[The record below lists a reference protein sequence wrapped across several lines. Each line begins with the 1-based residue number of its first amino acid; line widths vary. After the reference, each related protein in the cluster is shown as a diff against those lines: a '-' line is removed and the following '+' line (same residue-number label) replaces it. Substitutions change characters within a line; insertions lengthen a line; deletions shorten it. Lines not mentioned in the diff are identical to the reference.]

1 VFSVIITLYNKAA
14 YIERAIQSV
23 LSQTFQEFEL
33 IVVDDGSTD
42 NPFVQLSVISQ
53 QLSVDAPEIYK
64 KVRVIQQQNQGV
76 STARNNGVKLA
87 KYDYIAF
94 LDADDSWE
102 PAYLEEMNGLIAAYP
117 NAGIYG
123 SGYFIV
129 KNGNKRI
136 APIGVEKDF
145 HRGLINYCQVYSQ
158 TLCMPLWT
166 GATIIRKYVFDLE
179 NGFNPRLK
187 LGEDFDLW
195 IRVAIKHPV
204 AFLNKPMASYHQ
216 DVDLTNRAIGEKLYK
231 PQEHMLFTD
240 YGEFKNNPDFVY
252 LYERLA
258 LYGLLPYY
266 LKGKNKKEVKAILS
280 QIRWNQH
287 ELKYRLYYQVLPK
300 GIVRVWFQL
309 LKFGSVLKRKMKLVI
324 NDR

>member
-1 VFSVIITLYNKAA
+1 VA
-14 YIERAIQSV
+14 
-23 LSQTFQEFEL
+23 
-33 IVVDDGSTD
+33 
-42 NPFVQLSVISQ
+42 
-53 QLSVDAPEIYK
+53 APEIYK

-102 PAYLEEMNGLIAAYP
+102 PTYMEEMNGLIAAYP

-123 SGYFIV
+123 SSYFIV
-129 KNGNKRI
+129 KNGKKRI
-136 APIGVEKDF
+136 APIGVEKDSD
-145 HRGLINYCQVYSQ
+145 RGLINYCQVYSK

-166 GATIIRKYVFDLE
+166 GATIIRKSIFDLE

-204 AFLNKPMASYHQ
+204 AFLNKPLANYQQ
-216 DVDLTNRAIGEKLYK
+216 DVDLANRAIGEKLYK

-240 YGEFKNNPDFVY
+240 YGELINNPDFVY
-252 LYERLA
+252 LYERLT

-266 LKGKNKKEVKAILS
+266 LKGKNKKEVKAILE
-280 QIRWNQH
+280 QIHWGQH
-287 ELKYRLYYQVLPK
+287 ELKYRLYYQILPRV
-300 GIVRVWFQL
+300 IVRAWFQL
-309 LKFGSVLKRKMKLVI
+309 LKFGSVLKRKMK
-324 NDR
+324 

>member
-1 VFSVIITLYNKAA
+1 MFSVIIPLYNKAA

-64 KVRVIQQQNQGV
+64 KVRVIQQQNRGV

-102 PAYLEEMNGLIAAYP
+102 PTYMEEMNGLIAAYP

-123 SGYFIV
+123 SSYFIV
-129 KNGNKRI
+129 KNGKKRI
-136 APIGVEKDF
+136 APIGVEKNFD
-145 HRGLINYCQVYSQ
+145 RGLINYCQVYSQ

-166 GATIIRKYVFDLE
+166 GATIIRKSIFGLE

-195 IRVAIKHPV
+195 IRVAIKHSV
-204 AFLNKPMASYHQ
+204 AFLNKPLASYHQ

-240 YGEFKNNPDFVY
+240 YSEFKNNPDFVY

-266 LKGKNKKEVKAILS
+266 LKGKNKKEVEVILA
-280 QIRWNQH
+280 QIHWDQH
-287 ELKYRLYYQVLPK
+287 ELKYRLKYIFLPK
-300 GIVRVWFQL
+300 MFVLLWENL
-309 LKFGSVLKRKMKLVI
+309 LKYGLVVKRYILKSKK
-324 NDR
+324 

>member
-1 VFSVIITLYNKAA
+1 VFSVIIPLYNKAA

-102 PAYLEEMNGLIAAYP
+102 PTYLEEMNGLIATYP

-129 KNGNKRI
+129 KNGKKRI
-136 APIGVEKDF
+136 APIGVEKNFD
-145 HRGLINYCQVYSQ
+145 RGLINYCQVYSK

-166 GATIIRKYVFDLE
+166 GATIIRKSIFDLE

-195 IRVAIKHPV
+195 IRVAIKHTV
-204 AFLNKPMASYHQ
+204 AFLNKPLASYHQ
-216 DVDLTNRAIGEKLYK
+216 DVDLNNRAIGEKLYN

-240 YGEFKNNPDFVY
+240 YGELKNNPDFVY

-266 LKGKNKKEVKAILS
+266 LKGKSKKEVKAILS
-280 QIRWNQH
+280 QIRWDQH
-287 ELKYRLYYQVLPK
+287 ELKYRLKYIFLPK
-300 GIVRVWFQL
+300 MFVLVWENL
-309 LKFGSVLKRKMKLVI
+309 LKYGLIVKRYIQKYKK
-324 NDR
+324 

>member
-1 VFSVIITLYNKAA
+1 VFSVIIPLYNKAA

-42 NPFVQLSVISQ
+42 DSSTQLSVISQ
-53 QLSVDAPEIYK
+53 QLSVDTPEINK

-102 PAYLEEMNGLIAAYP
+102 LTYLEEMNGLIATYP

-129 KNGNKRI
+129 KNGKKRI
-136 APIGVEKDF
+136 APIGVEQNFD
-145 HRGLINYCQVYSQ
+145 RGLINYCKVYSK

-166 GATIIRKYVFDLE
+166 GATIIPKSIFDLE

-187 LGEDFDLW
+187 LGEDFNLW
-195 IRVAIKHPV
+195 IRVATKYPV
-204 AFLNKPMASYHQ
+204 AFLNIPLASYNQ
-216 DVDLTNRAIGEKLYK
+216 DVEFANRAIGAKLYN

-240 YGEFKNNPDFVY
+240 YGELKNNPDFVY

-280 QIRWNQH
+280 QIRWDQH
-287 ELKYRLYYQVLPK
+287 ELKYRLYYQILPRV
-300 GIVRVWFQL
+300 IVRAWFQL
-309 LKFGSVLKRKMKLVI
+309 LKFGSVLKRKMKKMI

>member
-1 VFSVIITLYNKAA
+1 VFSVIIPLYNKAA

-64 KVRVIQQQNQGV
+64 KVRVIQQQNRGV

-102 PAYLEEMNGLIAAYP
+102 PTYLEEMKGLIAAYP

-123 SGYFIV
+123 SSYFIV
-129 KNGNKRI
+129 KNDKKRI
-136 APIGVEKDF
+136 APIGVEKNFD
-145 HRGLINYCQVYSQ
+145 RGLINYCQVYSQ

-166 GATIIRKYVFDLE
+166 GATIIRKSIFGLE

-195 IRVAIKHPV
+195 IRVAIKHTV
-204 AFLNKPMASYHQ
+204 AFLNKPLASYHQ

-240 YGEFKNNPDFVY
+240 YSEFKNNPDFVY

-287 ELKYRLYYQVLPK
+287 ELKYRLYYQILPRV
-300 GIVRVWFQL
+300 IVRAWFQL
-309 LKFGSVLKRKMKLVI
+309 LKFGSVLKRKMKSVM
-324 NDR
+324 NY

>member
-1 VFSVIITLYNKAA
+1 MFSVIIPLYNKAA

-42 NPFVQLSVISQ
+42 DSSTQLSVISQ
-53 QLSVDAPEIYK
+53 QLSVAAPEIYK
-64 KVRVIQQQNQGV
+64 KIKVIQQQNQGV

-102 PAYLEEMNGLIAAYP
+102 PTYMEEMNGLIAAYP

-123 SGYFIV
+123 SSYFIV
-129 KNGNKRI
+129 KNGKKRI
-136 APIGVEKDF
+136 APIGVEKDSD
-145 HRGLINYCQVYSQ
+145 RGLINYCQVYSK

-166 GATIIRKYVFDLE
+166 GATIIRKSIFDLE

-204 AFLNKPMASYHQ
+204 AFLNKPLANYQQ
-216 DVDLTNRAIGEKLYK
+216 DVDLANRAIGEKLYK

-240 YGEFKNNPDFVY
+240 YGELINNPDFVY
-252 LYERLA
+252 LYERLT

-266 LKGKNKKEVKAILS
+266 LKGKNKKEVKAILE
-280 QIRWNQH
+280 QIHWGQH
-287 ELKYRLYYQVLPK
+287 ELKYRLYYQILPRV
-300 GIVRVWFQL
+300 IVRAWFQL
-309 LKFGSVLKRKMKLVI
+309 LKFGSVLKRKMK
-324 NDR
+324 

>member
-1 VFSVIITLYNKAA
+1 VFSVIIPLYNKAA

-42 NPFVQLSVISQ
+42 DSSAQLSVISQ
-53 QLSVDAPEIYK
+53 QLSVAAPEIYK

-102 PAYLEEMNGLIAAYP
+102 PTYLEEMNGLIAAYP

-123 SGYFIV
+123 SSYFIV
-129 KNGNKRI
+129 KNGKKRI
-136 APIGVEKDF
+136 APIGVEKDSD
-145 HRGLINYCQVYSQ
+145 RGLINYCQVYSK

-166 GATIIRKYVFDLE
+166 GATIIRKSIFDLE

-204 AFLNKPMASYHQ
+204 AFLNKPLANYQQ
-216 DVDLTNRAIGEKLYK
+216 DVDLANRAIGEKLYK

-240 YGEFKNNPDFVY
+240 YGELINNPDFVY
-252 LYERLA
+252 LYERLT

-266 LKGKNKKEVKAILS
+266 LKGKNKKEVKAILE
-280 QIRWNQH
+280 QIHWGQH
-287 ELKYRLYYQVLPK
+287 ELKYRLYYQILPRV
-300 GIVRVWFQL
+300 IVRAWFQL
-309 LKFGSVLKRKMKLVI
+309 LKFGSVLKRKMK
-324 NDR
+324 

>member
-1 VFSVIITLYNKAA
+1 VFSVIIPLYNKAA

-64 KVRVIQQQNQGV
+64 KVRVIQQQNRGV

-102 PAYLEEMNGLIAAYP
+102 PTYLEEMNGLIATYP

-129 KNGNKRI
+129 KNGKKRI
-136 APIGVEKDF
+136 APIGVEKNFD
-145 HRGLINYCQVYSQ
+145 RGLINYCQVYSK

-166 GATIIRKYVFDLE
+166 GATIIRKSIFDLE

-195 IRVAIKHPV
+195 IRVAIKHTV
-204 AFLNKPMASYHQ
+204 AFLNKPLASYHQ
-216 DVDLTNRAIGEKLYK
+216 DVDLNNRAIGEKLYN

-240 YGEFKNNPDFVY
+240 YGELKNNPDFVY

-266 LKGKNKKEVKAILS
+266 LAGKNKMKIESILS
-280 QIRWNQH
+280 RINWQQH

-300 GIVRVWFQL
+300 GIVRAWFQL
-309 LKFGSVLKRKMKLVI
+309 MKFGSVLKRKMKLVI
-324 NDR
+324 NYK

>member
-1 VFSVIITLYNKAA
+1 MFSVIIPLYNKAA

-42 NPFVQLSVISQ
+42 DSSAQLSVISQ
-53 QLSVDAPEIYK
+53 QLSVAAPEIYK
-64 KVRVIQQQNQGV
+64 KIKVIQQQNQGV

-102 PAYLEEMNGLIAAYP
+102 PTYMEEMNGLIAAYP

-123 SGYFIV
+123 SSYFIV
-129 KNGNKRI
+129 KNGKKRI
-136 APIGVEKDF
+136 APIGVEKDSD
-145 HRGLINYCQVYSQ
+145 RGLINYCQVYSK

-166 GATIIRKYVFDLE
+166 GATIIRKSIFDLE

-204 AFLNKPMASYHQ
+204 AFLNKPLANYQQ
-216 DVDLTNRAIGEKLYK
+216 DVDLANRAIGEKLYK

-240 YGEFKNNPDFVY
+240 YGELINNPDFVY
-252 LYERLA
+252 LYERLT

-266 LKGKNKKEVKAILS
+266 LKGKNKKEVKAILE
-280 QIRWNQH
+280 QIHWGQH
-287 ELKYRLYYQVLPK
+287 ELKYRLYYQILPRV
-300 GIVRVWFQL
+300 IVRAWFQL
-309 LKFGSVLKRKMKLVI
+309 LKFGSVLKRKMK
-324 NDR
+324 

>member
-1 VFSVIITLYNKAA
+1 
-14 YIERAIQSV
+14 
-23 LSQTFQEFEL
+23 
-33 IVVDDGSTD
+33 VVDDGSTD

-102 PAYLEEMNGLIAAYP
+102 PTYLEEMNGLIATYP

-129 KNGNKRI
+129 KNGKKRI
-136 APIGVEKDF
+136 APIGVEKNFD
-145 HRGLINYCQVYSQ
+145 RGLINYCQVYSK

-166 GATIIRKYVFDLE
+166 GATIIRKSIFDLE

-195 IRVAIKHPV
+195 IRVAIKHTV
-204 AFLNKPMASYHQ
+204 AFLNKPLASYHQ
-216 DVDLTNRAIGEKLYK
+216 DVDLNNRAIGEKLYN

-240 YGEFKNNPDFVY
+240 YGELKNNPDFVY

-266 LKGKNKKEVKAILS
+266 LKGKSKKEVKAILS
-280 QIRWNQH
+280 QIRWDQH
-287 ELKYRLYYQVLPK
+287 ELKYRLKYIFLPK
-300 GIVRVWFQL
+300 MFVLVWENL
-309 LKFGSVLKRKMKLVI
+309 LKYGLIVKRYIQKYKK
-324 NDR
+324 

>member
-1 VFSVIITLYNKAA
+1 MFSVIIPLYNKAA

-33 IVVDDGSTD
+33 IVVDDGS
-42 NPFVQLSVISQ
+42 I
-53 QLSVDAPEIYK
+53 DAPLPPKGGSTAERLGRLGFSSPPLGGWG
-64 KVRVIQQQNQGV
+64 VFQQQNQGV

-102 PAYLEEMNGLIAAYP
+102 PTYLEEMNSLIAAYP
-117 NAGIYG
+117 DAGIYG
-123 SGYFIV
+123 SSYFIV
-129 KNGNKRI
+129 KNGKKRI
-136 APIGVEKDF
+136 APIGVEQNFD
-145 HRGLINYCQVYSQ
+145 RGLINYCQVYSK

-166 GATIIRKYVFDLE
+166 GATILKKSIFE
-179 NGFNPRLK
+179 EEHGFKPGLK

-195 IRVAIKHPV
+195 IRVATKHPV
-204 AFLNKPMASYHQ
+204 AFLNKPLANYNQ
-216 DVDLTNRAIGEKLYK
+216 DVDLVNRAIGEKLYM
-231 PQEHMLFTD
+231 PQEHMLFSN
-240 YGEFKNNPDFVY
+240 YGDLKTNPDFLY

-266 LKGKNKKEVKAILS
+266 LKGKNKKEVEVILA
-280 QIRWNQH
+280 QIHWDQH

-300 GIVRVWFQL
+300 GIVRVWFRL
-309 LKFGSVLKRKMKLVI
+309 LKFGAVLKKKMRI
-324 NDR
+324 

>member
-1 VFSVIITLYNKAA
+1 MFSVIIPLYNKAA

-42 NPFVQLSVISQ
+42 DSLPPKGGSTAERLGRLGFSSPPLGGWGVF
-53 QLSVDAPEIYK
+53 
-64 KVRVIQQQNQGV
+64 QQQNQGV

-102 PAYLEEMNGLIAAYP
+102 PTYLEEMNSLIAAYP
-117 NAGIYG
+117 DAGIYG
-123 SGYFIV
+123 SSYFIV
-129 KNGNKRI
+129 KNGKKRI
-136 APIGVEKDF
+136 APIGVETDF
-145 HRGLINYCQVYSQ
+145 DSGLINYCQVYSK

-166 GATIIRKYVFDLE
+166 GATILKKSIFE
-179 NGFNPRLK
+179 EEHGFKPGLK

-195 IRVAIKHPV
+195 VRVGTKHPA
-204 AFLNKPMASYHQ
+204 AFLNRSLANYNQ
-216 DVDLTNRAIGEKLYK
+216 DVDMVNRAIGEKLYL

-240 YGEFKNNPDFVY
+240 YDELKNNPDFVY

-258 LYGLLPYY
+258 LYGLIPYY
-266 LKGKNKKEVKAILS
+266 LKGINKAEVEVILS
-280 QIRWNQH
+280 QIHWEQH

-300 GIVRVWFQL
+300 GIVRAWFRL
-309 LKFGSVLKRKMKLVI
+309 LKFGAVLKKKMRI
-324 NDR
+324 

>member
-1 VFSVIITLYNKAA
+1 
-14 YIERAIQSV
+14 
-23 LSQTFQEFEL
+23 
-33 IVVDDGSTD
+33 
-42 NPFVQLSVISQ
+42 
-53 QLSVDAPEIYK
+53 
-64 KVRVIQQQNQGV
+64 
-76 STARNNGVKLA
+76 
-87 KYDYIAF
+87 
-94 LDADDSWE
+94 
-102 PAYLEEMNGLIAAYP
+102 
-117 NAGIYG
+117 
-123 SGYFIV
+123 
-129 KNGNKRI
+129 
-136 APIGVEKDF
+136 
-145 HRGLINYCQVYSQ
+145 
-158 TLCMPLWT
+158 MPLWT